1 MPARLFDTHQVTIGT
16 IFKSLFE
23 CVHYGTHALL
33 EAQNY
38 LADWYLGIIAS
49 AVIDAL
55 ANFSLQQTW

>member
-1 MPARLFDTHQVTIGT
+1 MTIGN
-16 IFKSLFE
+16 IFKRLFE